1 VRDSEVH
8 PIEDSRVLK
17 LYGAPL
23 SNYYNMVKTALIE
36 KNVPF
41 EAVFA
46 PPSQEADY
54 LAKSPMGKIP
64 CIETEKGFL
73 AETRAILDYLED
85 AYPTPALL
93 PKDPW
98 ARAKTR
104 ELAQSIELYV
114 ELVARRGL
122 GVLFGRPVPD
132 DVKASIKGDLPK
144 GVAALKRLA
153 KFSPWIAGS
162 EFTYADLVGYW
173 AFVLGNL
180 SATQNAGIDLM
191 TEIPGAKDWFERVG
205 ARESVRKALADQA
218 AARAAQA
225 RR

>member
-1 VRDSEVH
+1 
-8 PIEDSRVLK
+8 VLK

-23 SNYYNMVKTALIE
+23 SNYYNMVKTALLE
-36 KNVPF
+36 KDIPF
-41 EAVFA
+41 DAVFA

-54 LAKSPMGKIP
+54 LSKSPMGKIP
-64 CIETEKGFL
+64 CIETDKGFL
-73 AETRAILDYLED
+73 TETSAILDYLED
-85 AYPTPALL
+85 VYPTPALL
-93 PKDPW
+93 PADPY
-98 ARAKTR
+98 ARAKVR
-104 ELAQSIELYV
+104 ELAQSLELYI

-132 DVKASIKGDLPK
+132 DVKASIKAELPK
-144 GVAALKRLA
+144 GVAAIKRLA

-173 AFVLGNL
+173 TFVLGNL

-191 TEIPGAKDWFERVG
+191 QEIPGAKDWFERVG
-205 ARESVRKALADQA
+205 ARESVKRALADQA
-218 AARAAQA
+218 AARQAQT